1 MWFDTIRYARYPAV
15 VARRCVM
22 IASALGAVTIATPL
36 GPARAE
42 PPDPC
47 YLVTNDGI
55 EQIPCDFRAAAT
67 DALRYASID
76 SPEARQRAERRRQ
89 QALHAPPPSPG
100 PLRSRFRH
108 GSRPSE

>member
-1 MWFDTIRYARYPAV
+1 
-15 VARRCVM
+15 M
-22 IASALGAVTIATPL
+22 IASALGGVTIATPL
-36 GPARAE
+36 WPARAD

-55 EQIPCDFRAAAT
+55 AEIPCDFRAAAT

-76 SPEARQRAERRRQ
+76 SPEARQRAERRRHQ
-89 QALHAPPPSPG
+89 PPPVPPASPG
-100 PLRSRFRH
+100 PVRPRFRR